1 MGSEMAYYHAAVESR
16 RWATETVGYLAIFS
30 NAANRDRGVLAGEQL
45 DSGPAGADSRFR
57 LVVPF
62 LGVRIFLTYE
72 VIRFVPDRE
81 VLLHAS
87 NGVLQATDRI
97 VVTGTAD
104 GSTASYDTEMR
115 LRGTLQVLAPVPRPG
130 FRRGSARGRR
140 ACLGSVWAPAGS
152 WDHGATGHT
161 GSARRDGAAGALR
174 DRFGPAVDAAL
185 EACVVPGFS
194 GPACPSGPLCCPS
207 SPWMTTP
214 RPTGGPSSSLA
225 RRPGSATRR
234 PLRSQ
239 GGAGGLFPG
248 PRSWPDGACPGRDP
262 GSASVSYGLAD
273 LENVDA
279 VRAFARGFRATHDRL
294 DALIHNAGVIPRL
307 SATDGAGT
315 ELTTLGGER
324 FPPLRGRWP

>member
-1 MGSEMAYYHAAVESR
+1 MGSEMAYYHAAVKSR
-16 RWATETVGYLAIFS
+16 RSATETVGYLAIFS
-30 NAANRDRGVLAGEQL
+30 NAADWDRGVLAGEQL
-45 DSGPAGADSRFR
+45 DSGPAGADSP
-57 LVVPF
+57 LPAGGAVP
-62 LGVRIFLTYE
+62 GVRISLTYE
-72 VIRFVPDRE
+72 VIRFVPDLE
-81 VLLHAS
+81 VLLHAA

-140 ACLGSVWAPAGS
+140 ACPGSVWAPAGS

-239 GGAGGLFPG
+239 GGAGGPFPG
-248 PRSWPDGACPGRDP
+248 PRSWPDGACPGRDRGSVRQRERQLRP
-262 GSASVSYGLAD
+262 GRSGERRCS
-273 LENVDA
+273 
-279 VRAFARGFRATHDRL
+279 
-294 DALIHNAGVIPRL
+294 PRL
-307 SATDGAGT
+307 
-315 ELTTLGGER
+315 R
-324 FPPLRGRWP
+324 PRVPRHP